1 MCRKIYEGNSYLVLL
16 TISCNINLVI
26 TFWHQ
31 CFYSPYINVLT
42 MMSVAVLLNLGT
54 KSRLQQRPL
63 PPNIWYKRLVSNDR
77 CEGACSGPSQ
87 DRVRRQGRAEWWIP
101 GEWSDLALL
110 FCCWTPGCVMREPQR
125 LNKNDIFMWW
135 WEKITKDTTDLYFK
149 SLIYLWGS
157 LALSICVWSVYLCSP
172 TCV

>member
-26 TFWHQ
+26 TFWPQ

-63 PPNIWYKRLVSNDR
+63 PTNIWYKRLVSNDR

-87 DRVRRQGRAEWWIP
+87 DRVRRQGRAEW
-101 GEWSDLALL
+101 
-110 FCCWTPGCVMREPQR
+110 
-125 LNKNDIFMWW
+125 
-135 WEKITKDTTDLYFK
+135 
-149 SLIYLWGS
+149 
-157 LALSICVWSVYLCSP
+157 
-172 TCV
+172 

>member
-1 MCRKIYEGNSYLVLL
+1 MCRKIYEGNSHLVLL

-63 PPNIWYKRLVSNDR
+63 PTNIWYKRLVSNDR

-125 LNKNDIFMWW
+125 LNKKW
-135 WEKITKDTTDLYFK
+135 YFYVMK
-149 SLIYLWGS
+149 RKEYHWTIL
-157 LALSICVWSVYLCSP
+157 
-172 TCV
+172 